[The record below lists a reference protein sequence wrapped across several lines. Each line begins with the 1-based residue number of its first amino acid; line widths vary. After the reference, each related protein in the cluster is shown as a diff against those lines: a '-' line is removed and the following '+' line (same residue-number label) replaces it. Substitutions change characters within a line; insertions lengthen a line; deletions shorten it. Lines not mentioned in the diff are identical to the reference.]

1 MFQKTAAGQRE
12 VLRRQHND
20 GAEGQFP
27 GDDDGHR
34 PDICTDAGLGAMA
47 AQVARLRR
55 NSELDRRR
63 AV

>member
-27 GDDDGHR
+27 GDDDGH
-34 PDICTDAGLGAMA
+34 TDRHLRGRGA
-47 AQVARLRR
+47 RGHG
-55 NSELDRRR
+55 R
-63 AV
+63 ASCATTKKE